1 MSRRWRVCALALA
14 AHVATTA
21 AQDAG
26 FRGVGPVV
34 SLEWLARQL
43 SDPGVVVIA
52 TDDTPP
58 FDRGHI
64 PNARFLGHDATLNHD
79 SHRLLAPA
87 DLAAVLGRAGATD
100 AARIVIYGEP
110 MAVGWLFYAF
120 ASLGH
125 ADHVSVLDGNFTAW
139 LAAGRQASTD
149 TPPPGSG
156 RLTARPAP
164 EIAVDRAWVRSH
176 LDDASTRLLDVRSPQ
191 EWDRG
196 MIPKAAK
203 FLWGD
208 LYADVKTRRLKTP
221 AEIRA
226 AFERAGVGPG
236 QTAVT
241 YCAIGMRASLA
252 YFAAR
257 AAGIPA
263 RVYVGSWADW
273 TSDPTS
279 PVAKGR

>member
-1 MSRRWRVCALALA
+1 MSKRWMVCALALA
-14 AHVATTA
+14 AHAATA
-21 AQDAG
+21 AAQEAG
-26 FRGVGPVV
+26 VGAVGPVV
-34 SLEWLARQL
+34 SLEWLAQHL

-64 PNARFLGHDATLNHD
+64 PNARFLSHDATLSAGRHG
-79 SHRLLAPA
+79 LLASA
-87 DLAAVLGRAGATD
+87 DLAAVLGRVGATD

-125 ADHVSVLDGNFTAW
+125 ADHVSVLDGNVTAW
-139 LAAGRQASTD
+139 LAAGHPASID
-149 TPPPGSG
+149 TSPAGSG
-156 RLTARPAP
+156 RLTARPAA
-164 EIAVDRAWVRSH
+164 EIVVDRAWVRSH

-196 MIPKAAK
+196 MIPNAAK

-208 LYADVKTRRLKTP
+208 LYSDVKARRLKTP
-221 AEIRA
+221 AGIRA

-279 PVAKGR
+279 PVARGR